1 MVDLPVILAV
11 DDEGT
16 NLQLIDSALNSEYEV
31 VLAADGHDAIS
42 VLKEYNVDLIL
53 LDVMMPDLNGF
64 DVCKIIKSD
73 PLLAEIPIIFLTAL
87 NTLENEMLG
96 LGFGGIDYLT
106 KPVDIRI
113 LKLRVH
119 NHIESKLR
127 KDLVEE
133 QRDLLEQKNA
143 ALEKALAR
151 VKLLEGIIPICAYCK
166 KIRDDKQIWLKL
178 ETYISDH
185 SEAMFSH
192 GICPECAEIQMKI
205 IEEMPLKI

>member
-11 DDEGT
+11 DDENT
-16 NLQLIDSALNSEYEV
+16 NLQLIDSALNNEYEV

-42 VLKEYNVDLIL
+42 VLREYNVDLIL
-53 LDVMMPDLNGF
+53 LDIMMPDLNGF

-166 KIRDDKQIWLKL
+166 KIRDDRQNWLKL

>member
-11 DDEGT
+11 DDEST

-151 VKLLEGIIPICAYCK
+151 VKLLEGIIPICA
-166 KIRDDKQIWLKL
+166 
-178 ETYISDH
+178 
-185 SEAMFSH
+185 
-192 GICPECAEIQMKI
+192 
-205 IEEMPLKI
+205 